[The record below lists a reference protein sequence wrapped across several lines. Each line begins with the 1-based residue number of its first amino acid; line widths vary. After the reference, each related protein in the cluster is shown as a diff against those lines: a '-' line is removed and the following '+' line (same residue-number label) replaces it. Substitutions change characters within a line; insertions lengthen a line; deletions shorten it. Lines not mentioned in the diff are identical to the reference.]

1 MMKKTYLYPE
11 ADWIACPAD
20 VITSSGS
27 DPYAVDAQWDLGSV
41 TVLPKH

>member
-20 VITSSGS
+20 VITSS
-27 DPYAVDAQWDLGSV
+27 DPYAVDAQWDLGSAI
-41 TVLPKH
+41 VLPKH

>member
-27 DPYAVDAQWDLGSV
+27 DPYAADVKWV
-41 TVLPKH
+41 TTDSPALPKC